1 MPRPS
6 KARARK
12 PLLSTRDSL
21 FYQLWVVTNLTARPF
36 GVSFGKRLHINLTDW
51 RILLT
56 VADAPG
62 TSAQALAEYCG
73 LDKMSVSRAVCNLE
87 AQGRL
92 VREGS
97 ESDRRMRHLYLTEA
111 GWSIYNAIVVSAM
124 AREAE
129 LFKALT
135 AAELRRFQALLLKV
149 STQARMG
156 TSPPG
161 PS

>member
-1 MPRPS
+1 MPRPA

-21 FYQLWVVTNLTARPF
+21 IYQLWVATNLTARPF
-36 GVSFGKRLHINLTDW
+36 SVSFGKRLRINLTDW

-73 LDKMSVSRAVCNLE
+73 LDKMTVSRAVCNLE
-87 AQGRL
+87 AQGRV
-92 VREGS
+92 VRQGNET
-97 ESDRRMRHLYLTEA
+97 DRRMRHLYLTDA
-111 GWSIYNAIVVSAM
+111 GWSVYDAIVASAM

-129 LFKALT
+129 LSKALT
-135 AAELRRFQALLLKV
+135 SAEVSRFKALLLKV
-149 STQARMG
+149 STQARNG
-156 TSPPG
+156 SSSPG
-161 PS
+161 AS